1 MRDVRRR
8 MVKVLGSKSTNGRSA
23 KMKDPIGTCSYNE
36 LYQKVKQYSKDGE
49 NFFKE
54 LMTIFQQRAELE
66 LTYAKGLQKLAGRL
80 LKASKGMTKN
90 STYTAWC
97 HVSDEMYSRADAHR
111 SLGNAFNQEA
121 ILEIRQV
128 SDEHSKRKRPLDS
141 VIERNGKL
149 FHNNWSE
156 QLKLK
161 KKLIGLTRE
170 HEALYNFVENNKQ
183 ICTEKEKQKMLN
195 RLTKSAEIQTR
206 VDEEYFLANT
216 KGHQMRLKWENTL
229 KNCYQ
234 VILELEKQRIEV
246 LGNILNRYSLH
257 VASFEKTLKHSQK
270 QIEQVVQRVD
280 MDDDIKKLVEE
291 NNTTVEDNKAEFLIA
306 DYYEEE
312 NKSFMSK
319 DRRRAA
325 IKFKLHRLED
335 TIAKTKKDREG
346 LEKLMKTY
354 AANPSFS
361 NQQNREEIELLLDE
375 ITLKLNLLE
384 ATSCKL
390 SLTLSE
396 IEGKPKSGHPF
407 SDSISKWKD
416 KDCEHSIIQLTRPVK
431 LRKTPFRT
439 KHSLRASIIYKGPVQ
454 ILSVSPVKPRGTD
467 PVTVPAKTRGAVEGS
482 STANAEIPHRA
493 SDKPRDET
501 TKVCSL
507 GKCKVLFNFTPEH
520 QNELALKEGDLV
532 DICAKEENGWW
543 FGVLKGQKGHF
554 PSGYVEELPVMSCTQ
569 SSEG

>member
-1 MRDVRRR
+1 MGDVRRR
-8 MVKVLGSKSTNGRSA
+8 MVKVLGSKSTNCRRVR
-23 KMKDPIGTCSYNE
+23 MKDPIGTCSYNE
-36 LYQKVKQYSKDGE
+36 FYQKVKQYSKDGE

-54 LMTIFQQRAELE
+54 LMAVFQQRAELE

-80 LKASKGMTKN
+80 IKASKGMTKN

-149 FHNNWSE
+149 FHSNWSD

-161 KKLIGLTRE
+161 KKLIALTRE

-195 RLTKSAEIQTR
+195 RLTKSAEIQAR

-216 KGHQMRLKWENTL
+216 QGHQMRLKWENTL

-234 VILELEKQRIEV
+234 IILELEKQRIEV
-246 LGNILNRYSLH
+246 LCNILNRYNLH
-257 VASFEKTLKHSQK
+257 MSSFEKTLKHSQK

-280 MDDDIKKLVEE
+280 MDEDIKKLVEE
-291 NNTTVEDNKAEFLIA
+291 NNITVEGSKAEFLIA
-306 DYYEEE
+306 DYYEED

-319 DRRRAA
+319 DRRKAA
-325 IKFKLHRLED
+325 IRFKLQRLED

-384 ATSCKL
+384 ATSSKL
-390 SLTLSE
+390 SLTLSG
-396 IEGKPKSGHPF
+396 IEGKPESCHPF

-439 KHSLRASIIYKGPVQ
+439 KYSLRASIIYKGPVQ
-454 ILSVSPVKPRGTD
+454 ILSVSPTKPRA
-467 PVTVPAKTRGAVEGS
+467 TVPAKRRGTLEGS
-482 STANAEIPHRA
+482 STAKAEISHKD
-493 SDKPRDET
+493 SDKTQADET
-501 TKVCSL
+501 TACSL

-520 QNELALKEGDLV
+520 ENELTLKEGDLV
-532 DICAKEENGWW
+532 DIYAKEENGWW
-543 FGVLKGQKGHF
+543 FGALKGQKGHF
-554 PSGYVEELPVMSCTQ
+554 PSGFVEELPVISSIQ

>member
-1 MRDVRRR
+1 MGDVRRR
-8 MVKVLGSKSTNGRSA
+8 MVKVLGSKSTNCRRV

-54 LMTIFQQRAELE
+54 LMAVFQQRAELE

-80 LKASKGMTKN
+80 IKASKGMTKN

-149 FHNNWSE
+149 FHSNWSD

-161 KKLIGLTRE
+161 KKLIALTRE

-195 RLTKSAEIQTR
+195 RLTKSAEIQAR

-216 KGHQMRLKWENTL
+216 QGHQMRLKWENTL

-234 VILELEKQRIEV
+234 IILELEKQRIEV
-246 LGNILNRYSLH
+246 LCNILNRYNLH
-257 VASFEKTLKHSQK
+257 MSSFEKTLKH
-270 QIEQVVQRVD
+270 
-280 MDDDIKKLVEE
+280 EE
-291 NNTTVEDNKAEFLIA
+291 D
-306 DYYEEE
+306 

-319 DRRRAA
+319 DRRKAA
-325 IKFKLHRLED
+325 IKFKLQRLED
-335 TIAKTKKDREG
+335 TIAKTRKDREG

-354 AANPSFS
+354 TANPSFS

-384 ATSCKL
+384 ATSSKL
-390 SLTLSE
+390 SLTLSG
-396 IEGKPKSGHPF
+396 IEGKPESCHPF

-439 KHSLRASIIYKGPVQ
+439 KYSLRASIIYKGPVQ
-454 ILSVSPVKPRGTD
+454 ILSVSPTKPRA
-467 PVTVPAKTRGAVEGS
+467 TVPAKRRGTLEGS
-482 STANAEIPHRA
+482 STAKAEISHRD
-493 SDKPRDET
+493 SDKTQADET
-501 TKVCSL
+501 TACSL

-520 QNELALKEGDLV
+520 ENELTLKEGDLV
-532 DICAKEENGWW
+532 DIFAKEENGWW
-543 FGVLKGQKGHF
+543 FGALKGQKGHF
-554 PSGYVEELPVMSCTQ
+554 PSGFVEELPVISSIQ

>member
-183 ICTEKEKQKMLN
+183 ICTEKEKQK
-195 RLTKSAEIQTR
+195 
-206 VDEEYFLANT
+206 
-216 KGHQMRLKWENTL
+216 
-229 KNCYQ
+229 